1 MITLKGHLKH
11 ITYANPDNFYTI
23 ARFATLQP
31 QTTITVVGHLTGI
44 NPQEPIQIEG
54 QWETHPKYGQQF
66 KISSFETI
74 LPTTDEEIIRYLKS
88 LEIKGLSRKKISDL
102 VNRFGDATFDTI
114 ERSPDLLKTIPGIG
128 GVLARRLHETW
139 HQHHSARSL
148 INFLKDN
155 EVPVTFAAPMIKKY
169 GTSALDVISKNPY
182 QLIAD
187 VSESDFQ
194 VIDELASRMG
204 ILKDDHRRISACL
217 NHLMEAGTSEGHV
230 FIPLSTLVSRCAGFG
245 IKAEKIIHAVSALD
259 EANVFKI
266 ESLGDAMPEP
276 AVYPHVLYTA
286 EKGIAE
292 RLKALVSIPMTDR
305 RMEKESIVE
314 EVVKRLAINPSPEQL
329 DVLAEIL
336 SHRAII
342 ITGGPGTGKT
352 TLVRAI
358 ISIYHAIGKRVTL
371 AAPTGRAARRL
382 SEVTGRK
389 ASTIHKLLKFN
400 HKEFFFEQNRDTP
413 LDTDTLIIDEA
424 SMVDTQLMSHLISAL
439 PFSASIIIVG
449 DIFQLPSVGPG
460 NVLADL
466 IGSET
471 IKTFFLKKI
480 FRQAKESPIVVN
492 AHAVR
497 QGIFPDQTSQKPS
510 QHLSEFYFIETSS
523 SPRVV
528 ERIVDLCCNRIPH
541 RYGFDP
547 MKDIQVLTPMHKG
560 DVGTIYLNQ
569 ILQEAMNPSPECMD
583 YMGRKFKPDDKVMH
597 LKNNYEKDVFNG
609 DIGKIQSIDKSAKSL
624 VVGYDDRMVEYQ
636 FDELHELSLAYAISV
651 HKSQGSEY
659 PAVIIPLMEQ
669 HFPLLQRN
677 LLYTAI
683 TRGKQLVILIGT
695 RRALTIALANDKQ
708 RLRNSAL
715 DIRLKQAIEI

>member
-1 MITLKGHLKH
+1 MITLKGQLKH

-23 ARFATLQP
+23 ARFATFQP
-31 QTTITVVGHLTGI
+31 QTTITVVGYLTGI
-44 NPQEPIQIEG
+44 NAHEPLQIEG

-66 KISSFETI
+66 KIDTFETI
-74 LPTTDEEIIRYLKS
+74 LPTTEEEMIRYIKS
-88 LEIKGLSRKKISDL
+88 LDIKGLSRKKVTNL
-102 VNRFGDATFDTI
+102 VHRFGDATFDTI
-114 ERSPDLLKTIPGIG
+114 ERSPNLLKTIPGIG
-128 GVLARRLHETW
+128 GVLAGRLHDTW
-139 HQHHSARSL
+139 KQHHSARSL
-148 INFLKDN
+148 INFLKEN
-155 EVPVTFAAPMIKKY
+155 EVPAGFAAPMIKKY
-169 GTSALDVISKNPY
+169 GAEALDVISKNPY
-182 QLIAD
+182 QLITD
-187 VSESDFQ
+187 VSETDFQ
-194 VIDELASRMG
+194 VIDELAGKMG
-204 ILKDDHRRISACL
+204 IPKDDHRRIAACL
-217 NHLMEAGTSEGHV
+217 NHLLEANTSDGHV
-230 FIPLSTLVSRCAGFG
+230 FMPLSALISRCAGFG
-245 IKAEKIIHAVSALD
+245 IAAEKIARTVAALD
-259 EANVFKI
+259 
-266 ESLGDAMPEP
+266 DAHVLKTDALDDALPEP
-276 AVYPHVLYTA
+276 AVYPNLLYTA

-292 RLKALVSIPMTDR
+292 RLKAFVSIPMTDR
-305 RMEKESIVE
+305 KMERESIVE
-314 EVVKRLAINPSPEQL
+314 EVVKRLAINPSREQL
-329 DVLAEIL
+329 DILAEIL

-352 TLVRAI
+352 TLIRAI

-382 SEVTGRK
+382 SEVTDRK

-400 HKEFFFEQNRDTP
+400 HKENLFEQNRDAP

-424 SMVDTQLMSHLISAL
+424 SMVDTALMYHLISAL

-466 IGSET
+466 IASET

-497 QGIFPDQTSQKPS
+497 EGIFPEQTPPKPS
-510 QHLSEFYFIETSS
+510 HQLSEFYFIETSS
-523 SPRVV
+523 PSRVV
-528 ERIVDLCCNRIPH
+528 ERIVDLCCNRIPK
-541 RYGFDP
+541 RYGFDS
-547 MKDIQVLTPMHKG
+547 MRDIQVLTPMHKG

-569 ILQEAMNPSPECMD
+569 VLQETMNPSREYTD

-597 LKNNYEKDVFNG
+597 LKNNYEKEVFNG
-609 DIGKIQSIDKSAKSL
+609 DIGKIHTIDKSLKSL
-624 VVGYDDRMVEYQ
+624 VVGYDDRMVDYQ

-659 PAVIIPLMEQ
+659 PAVVIPLMEQ

-695 RRALTIALANDKQ
+695 KRAFSIALANDKQ